1 MNAQF
6 QRIPRR
12 DKKDLREKCK
22 EMRKTIEWERR
33 DLFKKIR
40 DTKGAF
46 HAKMG
51 SIKDRNDMDITEA
64 ENLQKYLD
72 TNTQYTVTKETQ
84 KLKTGKCVKLSNS
97 TTKIFRC

>member
-1 MNAQF
+1 MF
-6 QRIPRR
+6 
-12 DKKDLREKCK
+12 K
-22 EMRKTIEWERR
+22 EEMEYLHSNKLYRCR
-33 DLFKKIR
+33 
-40 DTKGAF
+40 G
-46 HAKMG
+46 
-51 SIKDRNDMDITEA
+51 